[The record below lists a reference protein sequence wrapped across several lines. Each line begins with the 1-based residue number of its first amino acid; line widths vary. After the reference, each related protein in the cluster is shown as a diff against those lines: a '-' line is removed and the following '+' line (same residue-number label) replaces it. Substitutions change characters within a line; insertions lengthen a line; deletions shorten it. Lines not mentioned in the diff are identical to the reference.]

1 MSAGTT
7 PDTSNETATARSVD
21 LAVTGMTCASCVAR
35 VEKKLNKL
43 PGVSASVNLATESA
57 HVTVTSD
64 ITDDDLVNRVAAAG
78 YGATIKTPESDE
90 FDTSDPSEERAA
102 DLRPRFF
109 VSLALGLPVM
119 VISMVP
125 ALQFTGWQWVI
136 AALALPVVTWG
147 AWPFHSAAARA
158 ARHLTSTMDTLVSLG
173 ITAAT
178 AWSLWALLFGGAG
191 ELGMT
196 MDMSLLPRDAGHH
209 GTMPE
214 LYFEAGAMVTTF
226 LLAGRWAESR
236 SRHRATAALRE
247 LLSLGAKD
255 ATRLTIA
262 DDGTRSEAHVP
273 ANQLRVGDIVLVRPG
288 EKIPVD
294 GRVIEG
300 ECAVDAAM
308 VTGEIEP
315 VDVSAGDAVTAGTIA
330 TSGAL
335 VVEAEKVGGD
345 TLVAHIAAM
354 VTDAQAKKAPIQRL
368 ADRISA
374 VFVPIVIGISLL
386 TFLLWWLIGGA
397 LTPAFTAA
405 VAVLVIACPCALG
418 LATPTALLVGT
429 GRAARLGVV
438 IKGPEILESTRTIDT
453 LVWDKTGTLTEETMA
468 VRKVVAL
475 EAAPITTDDEQT
487 TSTRAAA
494 AAEPTADTQ
503 AVAPDQTAGDAQAS
517 GPEQQLLARKS
528 VLALAATVEASSE
541 HPIARAITAAAAEAS
556 LRLPVASD
564 FTTSAGLGVS
574 ATVDGERI
582 TVGKRDFLAQDGIDV
597 PDVAALDLP
606 DELTGATIV
615 WVAAAN
621 RAIGAIAVAAPL
633 RSTARQA
640 VDELAAL
647 GIDSVL
653 LTGDAE
659 EPAQAVARQV
669 GIDRV
674 HAGVLPADKRDVIA
688 ALQETGKF
696 TAMVGDGVNDAAALA
711 QAGVKG
717 LSMAMGSGTDVAIE
731 AADITLMRSDPLAA
745 PLAIRIARATLRII
759 KQNLFWAFFYNV
771 LAIPLAVAGL
781 LNPMIAGAA
790 MACSSVMVVLNSL
803 RLRRAH

>member
-1 MSAGTT
+1 MPAGTT
-7 PDTSNETATARSVD
+7 PATSNETATTARSVD

-90 FDTSDPSEERAA
+90 FDTSDPSEARAA
-102 DLRPRFF
+102 DLRRRFF

-173 ITAAT
+173 VTAAT
-178 AWSLWALLFGGAG
+178 LWSLWALLFGGAG

-236 SRHRATAALRE
+236 SRHRAGAALRE
-247 LLSLGAKD
+247 LLNLGAKD

-262 DDGTRSEAHVP
+262 DDGTRSETPVP

-308 VTGEIEP
+308 VTGESEP

-475 EAAPITTDDEQT
+475 EAAPITTDDEQ
-487 TSTRAAA
+487 A
-494 AAEPTADTQ
+494 
-503 AVAPDQTAGDAQAS
+503 
-517 GPEQQLLARKS
+517 LLARKS
-528 VLALAATVEASSE
+528 VLALAAAVEASSE
-541 HPIARAITAAAAEAS
+541 HPIARAITAAAAEAG

-582 TVGKRDFLAQDGIDV
+582 TVGKRDFLAQGGIDV

-633 RSTARQA
+633 RDTARQA

-653 LTGDAE
+653 LTGDAD

-688 ALQETGKF
+688 ALQETGKV

-717 LSMAMGSGTDVAIE
+717 LGMAMGSGTDVAIE